1 MPKDIIDYSNTIIYK
16 IYCKDQN
23 ICDVYVGHTTNFTK
37 RKYHHKSCC
46 NNSNNKFQIYE
57 IIKKNGGW
65 DNWDMTEIAKYNCKD
80 ITEVRIKQQEHF
92 ELLQSNLNTDKKH
105 YCNTCKKQY
114 SSKKDYEK
122 HLSYNLCNFH
132 EEIME
137 INGNAKN
144 LKIKVQDFYCKQCD
158 YKCFQESEWS
168 LHLMTPKHKNGNFGN
183 HGNHTN
189 LKKNFHCNCGKYF
202 LSNSGLWKHRK
213 NCNENA
219 LSKLEMNEINEKEV
233 TDKELIMMLLKQN
246 AELITQN
253 AELCKNGT
261 HNTTISHNNSH
272 NKTFNL
278 QFFLNE
284 TCKDAMNIMDFVDSI
299 KLQLSDLETVGKL
312 GYIEG
317 ISNIINTNLKALDIS
332 QRPVHCTDKKRE
344 VLYIKDENKWE
355 KENESKSKIRKAIK
369 HVAHKNSKLIPAFRE
384 KYPDCGKSISKYSDQ
399 FNKIV
404 IEAMGGAG
412 DNDIEK
418 ENKIIS
424 NISKNVIV
432 DKEN

>member
-1 MPKDIIDYSNTIIYK
+1 MKCDWERHLTRPKHI
-16 IYCKDQN
+16 
-23 ICDVYVGHTTNFTK
+23 
-37 RKYHHKSCC
+37 
-46 NNSNNKFQIYE
+46 NS
-57 IIKKNGGW
+57 
-65 DNWDMTEIAKYNCKD
+65 
-80 ITEVRIKQQEHF
+80 H
-92 ELLQSNLNTDKKH
+92 
-105 YCNTCKKQY
+105 
-114 SSKKDYEK
+114 
-122 HLSYNLCNFH
+122 
-132 EEIME
+132 
-137 INGNAKN
+137 NGNEGNQKN
-144 LKIKVQDFYCKQCD
+144 RKKTYSCD
-158 YKCFQESEWS
+158 
-168 LHLMTPKHKNGNFGN
+168 
-183 HGNHTN
+183 
-189 LKKNFHCNCGKYF
+189 CGKHF
-202 LSNSGLWKHRK
+202 LSNSGLWKHK
-213 NCNENA
+213 KSCNETTF
-219 LSKLEMNEINEKEV
+219 SKTLITENDIS
-233 TDKELIMMLLKQN
+233 DKELIMMLLKQN

-261 HNTTISHNNSH
+261 HNTTISHTNSH

-312 GYIEG
+312 GYVEG
-317 ISNIINTNLKALDIS
+317 ISNIINSNLQALDVS

-355 KENESKSKIRKAIK
+355 KENETKTKIRKAIK

-412 DNDIEK
+412 DNDTEK

-424 NISKNVIV
+424 NISKNVTV